1 MLYRRK
7 LHPEQVISLLFL
19 AVLCLLH
26 KKHMKIRE
34 HIRSVSISSQIW
46 QVLALRAILYLCSH
60 PHICKLNLQK

>member
-46 QVLALRAILYLCSH
+46 QVKGLGTESNSLSLQPSSYL
-60 PHICKLNLQK
+60 